1 MSHSFRSFAPGRVNL
16 IGEHTDYTG
25 GLVFPMALDLGI
37 TITGRVTP
45 GVLRAKSNNQT
56 ERVDLSLPVDD
67 LAAVTPSW
75 GRFLAAVINRV
86 PGSTGLDIEISSSL
100 PAGGTGL
107 STSTALSCATA
118 LPLTTAPD
126 RPDDLDR
133 VELAKVVKAAEQDA
147 TGVET
152 GIMDQLASLC
162 GVAGSALMIDCHDL
176 AITPVVVPEG
186 LQILIVHSGQEREL
200 VGSEYSDRREA
211 CYAAQQHIGPL
222 RLATLSDVA
231 GLEDPMVR
239 RIASHVVG
247 DNGRVREMAAA
258 FEASDLDLAA
268 EILTEGHRSY
278 ADNFGA
284 STATVEALVAHLMAQ
299 PGIRAARLTGG
310 GFGGSIVAF
319 AEPGAQPNVDTWWT
333 AATPSAGARISWV
346 SDA

>member
-37 TITGRVTP
+37 TVAGRVTA
-45 GVLRAKSNNQT
+45 GELRAKSNNQA
-56 ERVDLSLPVDD
+56 EPVHLSLPVGD
-67 LAAVTPSW
+67 LAEVSPPW
-75 GRFLAAVINRV
+75 GRFLAAVIKRV
-86 PGSTGLDIEISSSL
+86 AESTGLDVEISSSL

-107 STSTALSCATA
+107 STSTALACAIA

-126 RPDDLDR
+126 RPNDLDR
-133 VELAKVVKAAEQDA
+133 LELAKLVKAAEQDA

-176 AITPVVVPEG
+176 SITPVVVPDG

-211 CYAAQQHIGPL
+211 CYAAQEQIGPL
-222 RLATLSDVA
+222 RLAAPSDVA
-231 GLEDPMVR
+231 GLQDPMVR

-268 EILTEGHRSY
+268 EILTDGHRSY

-284 STATVEALVAHLMAQ
+284 STPTVEAMVAHLVAQ

>member
-1 MSHSFRSFAPGRVNL
+1 MSYSFRSFAPGRVNL

-37 TITGRVTP
+37 TITGRVIP
-45 GVLRAKSNNQT
+45 GELRAKSNNQS
-56 ERVDLSLPVDD
+56 EPVHLRLPVED
-67 LAAVTPSW
+67 LATVSPSW
-75 GRFLAAVINRV
+75 GRFLAAVLNRV
-86 PGSTGLDIEISSSL
+86 PDSTGLDVEISSSL
-100 PAGGTGL
+100 PSGGTGL
-107 STSTALSCATA
+107 STSTALSCAFV
-118 LPLTTAPD
+118 LPLATTPD
-126 RPDDLDR
+126 RPDDIDR
-133 VELAKVVKAAEQDA
+133 LQLAKLVKAAEQDA

-152 GIMDQLASLC
+152 GIMDQLASLF

-176 AITPVVVPEG
+176 AITPVVVPDE

-211 CYAAQQHIGPL
+211 CYAAQEQIGPL

-231 GLEDPMVR
+231 TLKDPTVR
-239 RIASHVVG
+239 RIATHVVG
-247 DNGRVREMAAA
+247 DNARVRLMAAA

-268 EILTEGHRSY
+268 QILTEGHRSY

-284 STATVEALVAHLMAQ
+284 STATVEAMVAHLIAQ

-333 AATPSAGARISWV
+333 AAAPSAGANISWI